1 MIYFDHAAT
10 TAPSRAAISAAVQVM
25 ENIPGNPSSVHA
37 AGIAAAHAVQTARAS
52 VARVLGVRPDEIV
65 FTAGGTEA
73 DNLALRGAAL
83 ALRRR
88 GDHIVTT
95 AVEHPAVLETLAAL
109 EKEGFSVTRV
119 PVGEDGRVSADAVR
133 AAVTDKT
140 VLVSVMAVCNE
151 TGARMPVE
159 EIGRRLK
166 TGRPG
171 VLFHSDMVQS
181 FLKERIPLTHIDLAS
196 FSAHKIHGLK
206 GCGALYVK
214 KGVRLVPHVTGGG
227 QEGGLRSG
235 TENVPA
241 LAAFGAAAEEGGRN
255 FGAHRTR
262 IISLRKYAEER
273 LSAVPGLEFL
283 RVQGVPDVFTV
294 FLPGYKSEVLLRF
307 LSAKEICLSA
317 GSACAKGKK
326 SPVLTAMGI
335 SADRIDSA
343 LRISLDSA
351 NTEAEIDL
359 LCEALC
365 AAVASLVHT
374 R

>member
-119 PVGEDGRVSADAVR
+119 PVGEDGRVSADAVL

-235 TENVPA
+235 TENVHA
-241 LAAFGAAAEEGGRN
+241 LAAFGAAAEEGARN
-255 FGAHRTR
+255 LGARRTR
-262 IISLRKYAEER
+262 ILALRTYAEER
-273 LSAVPGLEFL
+273 LASVPGLEFL

>member
-1 MIYFDHAAT
+1 ME
-10 TAPSRAAISAAVQVM
+10 
-25 ENIPGNPSSVHA
+25 ENIKNEYFELLRFESVGA
-37 AGIAAAHAVQTARAS
+37 DPLKLRDCVNCAMW
-52 VARVLGVRPDEIV
+52 LGKW
-65 FTAGGTEA
+65 
-73 DNLALRGAAL
+73 
-83 ALRRR
+83 
-88 GDHIVTT
+88 
-95 AVEHPAVLETLAAL
+95 L

-119 PVGEDGRVSADAVR
+119 PVGEDGRVSADAVL

-181 FLKERIPLTHIDLAS
+181 FLKERISLTHIDLAS

-235 TENVPA
+235 TENVHA
-241 LAAFGAAAEEGGRN
+241 LAAFGAAAEEGARN
-255 FGAHRTR
+255 LGARRTR
-262 IISLRKYAEER
+262 ILALRTYAEER
-273 LSAVPGLEFL
+273 LASVPGLEFL

-365 AAVASLVHT
+365 AGVASLVHT

>member
-52 VARVLGVRPDEIV
+52 VARVLGVRPDEII

-119 PVGEDGRVSADAVR
+119 PVGEDGRVSADAVL

-181 FLKERIPLTHIDLAS
+181 FLKERIPLAHIDLAS

-214 KGVRLVPHVTGGG
+214 KGVRLVPHITGGG

-307 LSAKEICLSA
+307 LSAKDICLSA

-335 SADRIDSA
+335 PADRIDSA